1 MTVQQLIDL
10 LGSHPKLILSY
21 FVIIVIISLVGLLFV
36 TPKNYSKSIGY
47 MYSVLVYAVAIPGLL
62 SIILILYNFFFLKAN
77 LLGLDISIYFVPLAA
92 MILTL
97 VVINKTVSMSQIPG
111 FDKLSGL
118 FLLIMITFIIT
129 YVLQR
134 MFFGVFFIGKIQY
147 LIVFF
152 LALLFGIKV
161 AWSKIM
167 K

>member
-134 MFFGVFFIGKIQY
+134 MFFTSF
-147 LIVFF
+147 
-152 LALLFGIKV
+152 
-161 AWSKIM
+161 WD
-167 K
+167 

>member
-1 MTVQQLIDL
+1 MTIQQLIDL

-21 FVIIVIISLVGLLFV
+21 FVIIVIISLIGLLFI
-36 TPKNYSKSIGY
+36 TPNNYSKSIGY
-47 MYSVLVYAVAIPGLL
+47 IYSVLIYAVAIPGLL
-62 SIILILYNFFFLKAN
+62 SIILLLYNFFFLKAN
-77 LLGLDISIYFVPLAA
+77 MLSLDLSIYFVPLIA

-97 VVINKTVSMSQIPG
+97 VIINRTVHTSQIPG

-118 FLLIMITFIIT
+118 FFLIMITFIIT
-129 YVLQR
+129 YILQR

-161 AWSKIM
+161 AWGKIM